1 MASHLK
7 SDMIR
12 PTTVHLVVKLFGVH
26 NMKKISDEF
35 HNELWVGVNAALAR
49 TENYHSDGAV
59 NWSYV
64 DADVYMH
71 MAKQYDLRGSNSL
84 NDKYV
89 TLFEKAC
96 DIIDEMNHLVETA

>member
-1 MASHLK
+1 M
-7 SDMIR
+7 MID
-12 PTTVHLVVKLFGVH
+12 KEMI
-26 NMKKISDEF
+26 MKKISDEF
-35 HNELWVGVNAALAR
+35 HNELWVGMNEALSR

-71 MAKQYDLRGSNSL
+71 LAKLYDVRSSNSL

-96 DIIDEMNHLVETA
+96 DIIEEGIAVCKPSKVKEV

>member
-1 MASHLK
+1 MNLK
-7 SDMIR
+7 LI
-12 PTTVHLVVKLFGVH
+12 GVH
-26 NMKKISDEF
+26 KVKKISDEF

-64 DADVYMH
+64 DADVYAYMS
-71 MAKQYDLRGSNSL
+71 KQYDLRNSNSL
-84 NDKYV
+84 GDKYV

-96 DIIDEMNHLVETA
+96 DTIDEGMAI

>member
-1 MASHLK
+1 
-7 SDMIR
+7 
-12 PTTVHLVVKLFGVH
+12 
-26 NMKKISDEF
+26 MKKISDEF
-35 HNELWVGVNAALAR
+35 HNELWVGMNAALAR

-64 DADVYMH
+64 DADVYAH
-71 MAKQYDLRGSNSL
+71 MAKLYDVRSSNSL

-96 DIIDEMNHLVETA
+96 DTIDEMNHLVETA